1 MDQTPTGKT
10 VVFFPLL
17 HGMQGIGM
25 NTLSLSCPDLY
36 RLQNT
41 CYPPSNFS
49 RLQKLRTPG
58 ILLPD
63 EEIEALGGTGN
74 ED

>member
-1 MDQTPTGKT
+1 MDPTPTSKT

-17 HGMQGIGM
+17 HGMQGIGT
-25 NTLSLSCPDLY
+25 NALSLSCPDLY
-36 RLQNT
+36 HLQNT
-41 CYPPSNFS
+41 CYPPSNIS

-58 ILLPD
+58 ILLLD
-63 EEIEALGGTGN
+63 EETEALGGTGN